1 MALNLTANFKGVQ
14 EWDATRG
21 GFTDVEPGL
30 YEVTTI
36 EVGEHKATV
45 KFVVKGSFGQTEVF
59 SPKDMT
65 KESNLRKMKAAVIS
79 HGANPAKLE
88 AAGEITLS
96 DPLFV
101 NKKAYLLV
109 TKVEGTDDKGRALL
123 NDKSF
128 VTPAQAAA
136 WKKAQKEA
144 TPAAASN
151 GAAAPA
157 AAAGTPPAD
166 AGLGDLFS

>member
-1 MALNLTANFKGVQ
+1 MALNLTANFKGV
-14 EWDATRG
+14 EAWDATRG

-30 YEVTTI
+30 YEVTTT

-45 KFVVKGSFGQTEVF
+45 KFVVKGTFGQAEVYV
-59 SPKDMT
+59 PKDMT
-65 KESNLRKMKAAVIS
+65 KDANLRKMKAAVIS
-79 HGANPAKLE
+79 HGAKPEKLE

-101 NKKAYLLV
+101 NKKAFLLV

-123 NDKSF
+123 NDKAF

-136 WKKAQKEA
+136 WKKAQKES
-144 TPAAASN
+144 TPAAKAD
-151 GAAAPA
+151 AAPA
-157 AAAGTPPAD
+157 ANGAGTPPAD